1 MAIKFFFWSWWGLV
15 TQMWSFVKIH
25 PSQHFLFIYF
35 FVYLF
40 TLKGKLIKIIPMGGG
55 GEKMTILEKSQQVMA
70 CLVPLTIVMITNV
83 LGSVGENK
91 CECWLGSYKSILKK
105 IKITNEEN
113 LVTRLYQWN
122 CPQGPISW
130 GKYELIIDRCKC
142 QWKYNGVSVLKL
154 GIFFG

>member
-1 MAIKFFFWSWWGLV
+1 M
-15 TQMWSFVKIH
+15 KIH

-91 CECWLGSYKSILKK
+91 CEC
-105 IKITNEEN
+105 
-113 LVTRLYQWN
+113 
-122 CPQGPISW
+122 
-130 GKYELIIDRCKC
+130 
-142 QWKYNGVSVLKL
+142 
-154 GIFFG
+154 